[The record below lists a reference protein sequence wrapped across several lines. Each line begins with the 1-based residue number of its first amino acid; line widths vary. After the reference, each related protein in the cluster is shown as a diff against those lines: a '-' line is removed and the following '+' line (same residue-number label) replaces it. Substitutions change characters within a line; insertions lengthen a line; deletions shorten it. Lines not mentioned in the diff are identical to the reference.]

1 MKDPGRIDEIIELI
15 KQLWSSYPDW
25 RFGQL
30 ICNISTKLGYE
41 DPFFVE
47 DDLLKKKIEELL
59 ESTKHFSW

>member
-1 MKDPGRIDEIIELI
+1 MRDPGRIDEIIELV
-15 KQLWSSYPDW
+15 KQLWTSYPDW

-30 ICNISTKLGYE
+30 ICTVSTKLGYE

-47 DDLLKKKIEELL
+47 DDLFKKKIEELL